1 MYEMGDVRCEHRS
14 WMMKSV
20 LGWNKI
26 IGGWGD
32 IMHHTVGRPQDGNE
46 LKSLARVLAV
56 AMVPSEETL
65 SMVAV
70 G

>member
-1 MYEMGDVRCEHRS
+1 MKQKHR
-14 WMMKSV
+14 V
-20 LGWNKI
+20 
-26 IGGWGD
+26 GGYG
-32 IMHHTVGRPQDGNE
+32 IMHTVGRPQDGNE

-70 G
+70 GLKGSTTVKLSMNDSL

>member
-1 MYEMGDVRCEHRS
+1 MKQKHR
-14 WMMKSV
+14 V
-20 LGWNKI
+20 
-26 IGGWGD
+26 GGYG
-32 IMHHTVGRPQDGNE
+32 IMHTVGRPQDGNE